1 MLEQLVELGYTYQL
15 PLGRDNTLYLVKQE
29 KDLTKQI
36 YVEYNKKK
44 ATIYAYNID
53 YIEKTGATLTTKEL
67 DAITNYLL
75 DNGVSEYEVVEYD
88 PDLKAYE
95 EE

>member
-29 KDLTKQI
+29 KDYTLQI
-36 YVEYNKKK
+36 FVEYNKKEAK
-44 ATIYAYNID
+44 IYS
-53 YIEKTGATLTTKEL
+53 YIIKDAIKEGTNLATKEL

-75 DNGVSEYEVVEYD
+75 ENGVSEYEVIEYD